1 MRENS
6 HRIFLHPFRWNFKV
20 KSISKNS
27 APATTWVKKMVYLQ
41 IAVQAGISMTPFYAL
56 TVQAAVSPFS
66 VDRQS
71 DAAAQQLSTFG

>member
-1 MRENS
+1 
-6 HRIFLHPFRWNFKV
+6 
-20 KSISKNS
+20 
-27 APATTWVKKMVYLQ
+27 MVYLQ